1 MILRSHQ
8 FAPVEWLSR
17 RKRGL
22 VVSPAGSGKTVIA
35 AAALWNVLNARPRTA
50 KVRVGWIANTH
61 EQCEQA
67 RAALDQFPG
76 LRGSG
81 AEGKASVSVR
91 CAAAGADW
99 SDCALLIVDEAHHAA
114 APGWREQIETCQ
126 GARWGFTATPDGE
139 GDEGEERNAVL
150 RELFGEERFTV
161 DRAEVGSLVAR
172 AKVKLLDAADTGLRL
187 AMDAEIA
194 RVYGYRS
201 RYWGGDPGK
210 LRAMVSWQVC
220 VEMGIVGNAARNS
233 AAIDACM
240 DHRGESVLV
249 LVNQVE
255 HAKQFAAQVE
265 AVACH
270 SGMGA
275 KNRRHALHDFKTG
288 KLKCVV
294 ATSLADEGLDVPRAS
309 VLVLVSGGRSRA
321 KAEQRTGRVLRAFAG
336 KEHGT
341 IYDFADTFHP
351 LMRKHAEARQAVY
364 RALGYEIMPG

>member
-1 MILRSHQ
+1 MNLRPHQ
-8 FAPVEWLSR
+8 VAPVDWLSR

-35 AAALWNVLNARPRTA
+35 AAALKTVLEAKDRWTKTRIGWLANTVEQCNQAREALGMFQTV
-50 KVRVGWIANTH
+50 KDQCLVRVA
-61 EQCEQA
+61 
-67 RAALDQFPG
+67 
-76 LRGSG
+76 
-81 AEGKASVSVR
+81 
-91 CAAAGADW
+91 CAAAATDW
-99 SDCALLIVDEAHHAA
+99 SDCALLIVDEAHHAT

-126 GARWGFTATPDGE
+126 GARWGFTATPDWE
-139 GDEGEERNAVL
+139 GDEGEERNAAM
-150 RELFGEERFTV
+150 REIFGDERFV
-161 DRAEVGSLVAR
+161 VERAEVGSLVAR
-172 AKVKLLDAADTGLRL
+172 AKVKLLDASDAGLRQ

-220 VEMGIVGNAARNS
+220 VEMGIVGNSARNS
-233 AAIDACM
+233 AAIDACVA
-240 DHRGESVLV
+240 HRGESVLV

-255 HAKQFAAQVE
+255 HAKQFAAQVD
-265 AVACH
+265 AVACY

-275 KNRRHALHDFKTG
+275 KNRRHALYDFKAG

-309 VLVLVSGGRSRA
+309 VLVLVSGGRSKA

-364 RALGYEIMPG
+364 RNLGYEITL